1 MAQLW
6 KYVLVNKSRWMISI
20 GCCWLNFFHFVSRTE
35 FHEYFWFAL
44 TNNVY
49 GLIKYWHKIQWLL
62 IAYLSI
68 DVTVW
73 SITSISDNE
82 TYDDLKSLNIE
93 PISLCFHNQI
103 SFQEVLISATSCLQ
117 LIRGQSWHQN
127 QNSWARACVLT
138 EDCCNTPNQIF

>member
-1 MAQLW
+1 M
-6 KYVLVNKSRWMISI
+6 
-20 GCCWLNFFHFVSRTE
+20 
-35 FHEYFWFAL
+35 
-44 TNNVY
+44 
-49 GLIKYWHKIQWLL
+49 
-62 IAYLSI
+62 SI

-82 TYDDLKSLNIE
+82 TYDDFKSLNIE

-127 QNSWARACVLT
+127 QNSWARACIWQRIVVILLIKSFK
-138 EDCCNTPNQIF
+138 QIFIIRLTIVINGWFSVLFSTCCPRDMVEIYRYLKLAWIHPCTRYEVNRNM

>member
-1 MAQLW
+1 M
-6 KYVLVNKSRWMISI
+6 
-20 GCCWLNFFHFVSRTE
+20 
-35 FHEYFWFAL
+35 
-44 TNNVY
+44 
-49 GLIKYWHKIQWLL
+49 
-62 IAYLSI
+62 SI

-138 EDCCNTPNQIF
+138 EDCSNTPNQIFKTNIYNPINHCHKWMVLGIIFHLLPKGYGRNISLLEASMDTSMYTLRSE